1 MVLDALLITSI
12 SLCTV
17 SDSDRFQ
24 DGNGM
29 LDCWTRRQSPGLSCE
44 EQGDGRSVLLPQY
57 FASESVARLVTQRR
71 RKRSPGAAPRQ
82 VLPSGERNRSDPH
95 ITPGLSDNVEPS

>member
-1 MVLDALLITSI
+1 MILDALLITSI

-29 LDCWTRRQSPGLSCE
+29 LDAAT
-44 EQGDGRSVLLPQY
+44 
-57 FASESVARLVTQRR
+57 ASWLELRLMTQRR